1 MFDFLKKQLI
11 ENIEWLES
19 PGQLAWRVPFAD
31 HEIKNG
37 AQLTVRDGQIAAFV
51 NEGVLAGSVA
61 PGPRSDVR

>member
-11 ENIEWLES
+11 ENIEWLET

-37 AQLTVRDGQIAAFV
+37 AQLWFEIRNVQFAQRTEQALDEWIDRVDPERV
-51 NEGVLAGSVA
+51 
-61 PGPRSDVR
+61 